1 MKPSESSSARSS
13 AATSTSGPK
22 VMDKKDENNK
32 TPTKAPALTEAQYL
46 EKQAAEARA
55 AIEKVVG
62 DIKRALGST
71 VDPRQ
76 WTKQYPW
83 IATGTAV
90 GAGFAA
96 GYFLTP
102 RDRDEA
108 EEMWEKIKEKFA
120 SIGKPDENAVVVEPV
135 TGAPAQQQSSL
146 LGTIVR
152 EAMKSV
158 RPLITT
164 LVGGAMV
171 ASAGASH
178 NGHEEA
184 EKKSSANPS

>member
-32 TPTKAPALTEAQYL
+32 TPMKAPALTESQYL

-62 DIKRALGST
+62 DIKHALGST

-83 IATGTAV
+83 IATGTAI

-102 RDRDEA
+102 RDRDQA

-120 SIGKPDENAVVVEPV
+120 SLGKTDENTVVVEPSSA
-135 TGAPAQQQSSL
+135 APQQQSSV
-146 LGTIVR
+146 LGTIMR
-152 EAMKSV
+152 
-158 RPLITT
+158 
-164 LVGGAMV
+164 G
-171 ASAGASH
+171 
-178 NGHEEA
+178 
-184 EKKSSANPS
+184 